1 MTISARKLAANQQNA
16 RRSTGPR
23 TPEGKARVRHN
34 ALKHG
39 LLAKEVIVP
48 LGDEYEK
55 RAAFYR
61 LLADLG
67 QHYAPVGPIEAM
79 LVEMIA
85 VAYWRLRRATR
96 AEVGELIDEYDD
108 VPPRVEDVPNLSGVA
123 ETLRRQV
130 EAADPDSDFGTWLQ
144 NEGDILAGLGWDLQ
158 EVAAHINKLR
168 SDERKP
174 WLLQTLEETKQEC
187 WQHQIE
193 QVVQINRQNRELS
206 VQRPLL
212 GSGSSE
218 AVANILR
225 YETTI
230 ERQLYRAITQLEKL
244 QATRRCP
251 SSPASGPDSAA

>member
-1 MTISARKLAANQQNA
+1 
-16 RRSTGPR
+16 
-23 TPEGKARVRHN
+23 VRHN

-61 LLADLG
+61 LLDDLS
-67 QHYAPVGPIEAM
+67 QDYAPVGRIEAM

-108 VPPRVEDVPNLSGVA
+108 VPGVEDIPNRSGAA
-123 ETLRRQV
+123 ESLRRQV
-130 EAADPDSDFGTWLQ
+130 EAADPNSDFATWLQ
-144 NEGDILAGLGWDLQ
+144 NEEGILADLGWDLQ
-158 EVAAHINKLR
+158 EVAAHLNTLR
-168 SDERKP
+168 ADERKP
-174 WLLQTLEETKQEC
+174 WLLQTLEETKRE
-187 WQHQIE
+187 WFQHQIE
-193 QVVQINRQNRELS
+193 QVVQINQQNRALR

-212 GSGSSE
+212 GSRSSE
-218 AVANILR
+218 AVASILR

-230 ERQLYRAITQLEKL
+230 ERQLHRAITQLEKR
-244 QATRRCP
+244 QATRRCT
-251 SSPASGPDSAA
+251 SGPASGSDSAA